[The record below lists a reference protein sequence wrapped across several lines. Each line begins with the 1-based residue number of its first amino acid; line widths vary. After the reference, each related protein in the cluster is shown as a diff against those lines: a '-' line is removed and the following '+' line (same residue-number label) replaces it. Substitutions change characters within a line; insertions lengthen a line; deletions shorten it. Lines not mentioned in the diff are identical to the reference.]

1 MLRKK
6 TQDYTTLIDIRVKC
20 IYPVYQLCQLQNIVA
35 DKVTVKLDPGSSPNS
50 QCEVNSAC
58 VGLQNTHT
66 LHPTTSTWS
75 TFVLA
80 YLNKPTAMMRI
91 FFTPACFIHSS
102 RRGKKVQHWSTSF
115 FFSPTWA
122 YPGKISSRI
131 YQLMFTFDSLLQ
143 VWEAKAP
150 KLISGHK
157 VKSSR
162 CVIIFK
168 QTSYN
173 YELEDKWAGN
183 LLVELLGRDAAILIF
198 GNESRGLDGFESQC
212 SAQLFGE
219 TIFFCL
225 LFPGTKTSLCCWP
238 QWSAVH

>member
-1 MLRKK
+1 MLMSKIQRRPLGVSTSSDRFILCFWLLFWNNECSYQPYKRIIGYRNHLKCFSFLKWASGEFSLNNLEEKK
-6 TQDYTTLIDIRVKC
+6 IPYTTQWLTFEWNVHIH
-20 IYPVYQLCQLQNIVA
+20 VYQLCQRQNIVA
-35 DKVTVKLDPGSSPNS
+35 DKVTVKQDPGSSPNS

-102 RRGKKVQHWSTSF
+102 RRKKKVQHWSTPF
-115 FFSPTWA
+115 FFSPTRA

-131 YQLMFTFDSLLQ
+131 YRLMFTFDSLLQ

-162 CVIIFK
+162 CVITFK
-168 QTSYN
+168 QTSYS
-173 YELEDKWAGN
+173 Y
-183 LLVELLGRDAAILIF
+183 
-198 GNESRGLDGFESQC
+198 GL
-212 SAQLFGE
+212 
-219 TIFFCL
+219 
-225 LFPGTKTSLCCWP
+225 
-238 QWSAVH
+238 